1 MTYDLVI
8 DSGHGEVEIAL
19 LKDQILT
26 EIHSE
31 KGGDKFSVGDLYLGR
46 VKKVVPSLNAAFVEV
61 GYEKDAFL
69 HYLDLGHSF
78 RTFNSYAQNAI
89 NGNTN
94 THLLE
99 HFPEHKEIEKEGK
112 IGDILSSGDSILVQV
127 AKEPISNK
135 GPRLSC
141 EITLAGRYLV
151 LVPFSNKIS
160 ISQKIRDPQE
170 RDRLRRLMQSI
181 RPENFGVIIRTVAQK
196 KKVAELDNDLRDLV
210 ARWKKTFENLRNT
223 KPPTRVL
230 GEINKTSAILRD
242 LLNADFN
249 SIQVNDDTLY
259 EQIKGYIQRKAPE
272 KESIVKHYKGALPI
286 FEQFGVH
293 KQIKAAFG
301 KKIMLKSGAYLIV
314 EHTEAMHV
322 IDVNS
327 GNRSSSQN
335 QELNALETNM
345 ESAEEIARVVRL
357 RDMGGIICVDF
368 IDMMETA
375 HQKKLFEKLIECMKG
390 DKAKHHI
397 LPPSKFGVVE
407 ITRQRVRPEVEI
419 NTTEACPVCNGTGE
433 IQPSVLFAEEI
444 ETHLNF
450 LFQEYKPKQ
459 IRLRVHPYIEAY
471 LKRNLF
477 RFQRKWFA
485 KYKVWIKIVPDTTLA
500 FLVYKFENAKGEVYD

>member
-19 LKDQILT
+19 LKDQVLT
-26 EIHSE
+26 ELHSE
-31 KGGDKFSVGDLYLGR
+31 KGSEKFSVGDLYLGR

-69 HYLDLGHSF
+69 HYLDLGPMY
-78 RTFNSYAQNAI
+78 RTFNSFTQKAQK
-89 NGNTN
+89 GKLN

-99 HFPEHKEIEKEGK
+99 NFPEENEIEKEGK
-112 IGDILSSGDSILVQV
+112 ITDVISSGDNILVQV

-141 EITLAGRYLV
+141 EITLAGRYIV

-160 ISQKIRDPQE
+160 ISQKIRDSQE

-181 RPENFGVIIRTVAQK
+181 RPDNFGVIIRTVAQK
-196 KKVAELDNDLRDLV
+196 KKVAELDADLRDLV
-210 ARWKKTFENLRNT
+210 ARWKKTFENLRNA
-223 KPPTRVL
+223 KAPMRVL

-249 SIQVNDDTLY
+249 SIQVNDDALY
-259 EQIKGYIQRKAPE
+259 DQIKSYIKKKAPE
-272 KESIVKHYKGALPI
+272 KESIVKHYKGSLPI

-301 KKIMLKSGAYLIV
+301 KKIMLKSGAYLII

-327 GNRSSSQN
+327 GNRSSSEN
-335 QELNALETNM
+335 QEQNALETNM
-345 ESAEEIARVVRL
+345 ESAEEIARVIRL

-368 IDMMETA
+368 IDMMESA
-375 HQKKLFEKLIECMKG
+375 HQKKLFDKLIECMKP

-407 ITRQRVRPEVEI
+407 ITRQRVRPEIEI
-419 NTTEACPVCNGTGE
+419 NTSESCPTCNGTGE
-433 IQPSVLFAEEI
+433 IQPSVLFAEDI
-444 ETHLNF
+444 ETTLAY
-450 LFQEYKPKQ
+450 LMQEYKPSK

-477 RFQRKWFA
+477 KFQRKWFSM
-485 KYKVWIKIVPDTTLA
+485 YKLWIKIIPDTTLP
-500 FLVYKFENAKGEVYD
+500 FLVYKFENAKGEVLD

>member
-26 EIHSE
+26 ELHSE
-31 KGGDKFSVGDLYLGR
+31 KGTEQFTVGDLYLGR

-69 HYLDLGHSF
+69 HYLDLGQTF
-78 RTFNSYAQNAI
+78 RTFNSYTKQANRGKLQ
-89 NGNTN
+89 

-99 HFPEHKEIEKEGK
+99 NFTAEEPIEKEGK
-112 IGDILSSGDSILVQV
+112 ITDIISSGDSILVQV

-141 EITLAGRYLV
+141 EITLAGRYVV

-160 ISQKIRDPQE
+160 ISQKIRDAEE

-181 RPENFGVIIRTVAQK
+181 KPANFGVIIRTVAQK

-210 ARWKKTFENLRNT
+210 ARWKKTFENLKGA
-223 KPPTRVL
+223 KPPSRVL
-230 GEINKTSAILRD
+230 GEINKTSTILRD
-242 LLNADFN
+242 LLNANFN
-249 SIQVNDDTLY
+249 SIQVNDSSLY
-259 EQIKGYIQRKAPE
+259 EDIKHYIQRKAPE
-272 KESIVKHYKGALPI
+272 KENIVKHYKGQLPI
-286 FEQFGVH
+286 FEQFGIH

-301 KKIMLKSGAYLIV
+301 KKIMLKSGAYLII

-327 GNRSSSQN
+327 GNRHSSEN

-345 ESAEEIARVVRL
+345 EVAEEIARVIRL

-368 IDMMETA
+368 IDMQESA
-375 HQKKLFEKLIECMKG
+375 HQKKLFEKLMECMKG

-419 NTTEACPVCNGTGE
+419 NTAENCPACRGTGE
-433 IQPSVLFAEEI
+433 VQPTVLFADEI
-444 ETHLNF
+444 ETQLAY
-450 LFQEYKPKQ
+450 LIKEYDLKK

-471 LKRNLF
+471 LKRNIF
-477 RFQRKWFA
+477 KYQRKWFSRF
-485 KYKVWIKIVPDTTLA
+485 KMWIKIVPDTTLP
-500 FLVYKFENAKGEVYD
+500 FLVYKFENAKGEVLD